1 MNTKKH
7 LLFFALICSISMHA
21 QNILTLENAIEI
33 ALKNNYDIKIAKNEL
48 NIDEINNSVGNAGM
62 LPNVNLFVNNSNSL
76 LNTTQTQADGKQ
88 RTQNGAKNM
97 SLNYGIGLDWTIF
110 DGFKMFAK
118 KEQLNQMQM
127 QGETEMKRTIY
138 AKISNVYHLY
148 YQIVLQELQIAALDT
163 AMQISIQRLNTA
175 QNRYSIGKASKLEV
189 LNAQVDLNADSSLLL
204 QQKQILKNVQ
214 IQMNELLAQDVQTA
228 FKVQPKFA
236 IDEQVE
242 MNKILDAAVKQNPD
256 LQYQI
261 LTMNIAEQSLKQVK
275 ANRYPVITVTTGY
288 NFTQSEA
295 ALGFITQSNGRGL
308 NYGFT
313 AAMPIYSGSSQIRNE
328 KIAKIQIDNSLN
340 LIEKQKQSLRAQ
352 IYEAYENYRTNL
364 SLIQLEANNIKIA
377 EQNIDITLAKFN
389 IGTITNLEFR
399 TAQQRYVET
408 QLRYSQAQ
416 FQTKIYEIKLK
427 ELAGSLKM

>member
-1 MNTKKH
+1 MNTKNII
-7 LLFFALICSISMHA
+7 LFFVLICSISLHA
-21 QNILTLENAIEI
+21 QNILSLENAVEI

-48 NIDEINNSVGNAGM
+48 TIDEINNSPGNAGM
-62 LPNVNLFVNNSNSL
+62 LPNINLFVNDNNSILKTS
-76 LNTTQTQADGKQ
+76 QTQADGTQ
-88 RTQNGAKNM
+88 RTLSGAKNM

-118 KEQLNQMQM
+118 KEQLAMLQK

-138 AKISNVYHLY
+138 SKISNVYALY
-148 YQIVLQELQIAALDT
+148 YQIVLQDLQIAALDT

-204 QQKQILKNVQ
+204 QQKQNLKNAK
-214 IQMNELLAQDVQTA
+214 IQLNEILAQDMLTE
-228 FKVQPKFA
+228 FKVSPNFS
-236 IDEQVE
+236 IDEAIE
-242 MNKILDAAVKQNPD
+242 MNKIMDAALKQNPD

-261 LTMNIAEQSLKQVK
+261 LTMNIAEQTLKQVK
-275 ANRYPVITVTTGY
+275 ANRYPVVTVTTGY
-288 NFTQSEA
+288 NFTNSEA
-295 ALGFITQSNGRGL
+295 SLGFITQSNGRGV

-313 AAMPIYSGSSQIRNE
+313 AVMPIYSGSSQIRNE
-328 KIAKIQIDNSLN
+328 KIAKIQINNSLN
-340 LIEKQKQSLRAQ
+340 QIEKQKQSLRAQ
-352 IYEAYENYRTNL
+352 IYSAYENYRTNL
-364 SLIQLEANNIKIA
+364 SLIKLEAENVKIA
-377 EQNIDITLAKFN
+377 AQNIDITLAKFT

-399 TAQQRYVET
+399 TAQQHYVET

-427 ELAGSLKM
+427 ELAGSLKL

>member
-1 MNTKKH
+1 MNTKNII
-7 LLFFALICSISMHA
+7 LFFVLICSISLHA
-21 QNILTLENAIEI
+21 QNILSLENAVEI

-48 NIDEINNSVGNAGM
+48 TIDEINNSPGNAGM
-62 LPNVNLFVNNSNSL
+62 LPNINLFVNDNNSILKTS
-76 LNTTQTQADGKQ
+76 QTQADGTQ
-88 RTQNGAKNM
+88 RTLSGAKNM

-118 KEQLNQMQM
+118 KEQLAMLQK

-138 AKISNVYHLY
+138 SKISNVYALY
-148 YQIVLQELQIAALDT
+148 YQIVLQDLQIAALDT

-204 QQKQILKNVQ
+204 QQKQNLKNAK
-214 IQMNELLAQDVQTA
+214 IQLNEILAQDMLTE
-228 FKVQPKFA
+228 FKVSPNFS
-236 IDEQVE
+236 IDEAIE
-242 MNKILDAAVKQNPD
+242 MNKIMDAALKQNPD

-261 LTMNIAEQSLKQVK
+261 LTMNIAEQTLKQVK
-275 ANRYPVITVTTGY
+275 ANRYPVVTVTTGY
-288 NFTQSEA
+288 NFTNSEA
-295 ALGFITQSNGRGL
+295 SLGFITQSNGRGV

-328 KIAKIQIDNSLN
+328 KIAKIQINNSLN
-340 LIEKQKQSLRAQ
+340 QIEKQKQSLRAQ
-352 IYEAYENYRTNL
+352 IYSAYENYRTNL
-364 SLIQLEANNIKIA
+364 SLIKLEAENVKIA
-377 EQNIDITLAKFN
+377 AQNIDITLAKFT

-399 TAQQRYVET
+399 TAQQHYVET

-427 ELAGSLKM
+427 ELAGSLKL